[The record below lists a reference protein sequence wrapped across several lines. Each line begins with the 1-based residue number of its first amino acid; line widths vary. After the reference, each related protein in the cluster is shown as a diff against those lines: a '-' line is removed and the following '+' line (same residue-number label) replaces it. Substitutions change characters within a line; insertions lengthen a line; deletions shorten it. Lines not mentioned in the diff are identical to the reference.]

1 MAIGRKRRARTRTR
15 RRRQHKHVVDLKLAA
30 RDISKLGAAVEFS
43 IRSRGEKLGTI
54 EIGQGGL
61 RWSPRSG
68 KYFRLMRW
76 PQFFERLEQG

>member
-1 MAIGRKRRARTRTR
+1 MATRQKRRPR
-15 RRRQHKHVVDLKLAA
+15 RRPKHAVDLSLQA
-30 RDISKLGAAVEFS
+30 RDISKLGAAVTFRV
-43 IRSRGEKLGTI
+43 RSRGEMLGTI

-76 PQFFERLEQG
+76 PQFFERLEKR